1 MTRKIINAVV
11 AFAATVVIAPLV
23 AFVAP
28 IVAAWWIYHETDEED
43 AKYTDEPD
51 KGHPV
56 SDVHDALQY
65 LVCGIK
71 NSGMNFSNP
80 YMVDG
85 ENDPDMDEALA
96 SAGGMGLCF

>member
-43 AKYTDEPD
+43 AK
-51 KGHPV
+51 
-56 SDVHDALQY
+56 
-65 LVCGIK
+65 
-71 NSGMNFSNP
+71 
-80 YMVDG
+80 
-85 ENDPDMDEALA
+85 
-96 SAGGMGLCF
+96 